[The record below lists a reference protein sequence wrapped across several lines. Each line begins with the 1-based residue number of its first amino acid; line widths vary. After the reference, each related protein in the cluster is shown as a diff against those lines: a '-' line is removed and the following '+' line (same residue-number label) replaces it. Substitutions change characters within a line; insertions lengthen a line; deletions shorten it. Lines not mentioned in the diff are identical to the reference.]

1 MKEPIKNKSSE
12 FEKRSESRTVLS
24 SDQYSMVEFSLDG
37 LAPAYIFKVRD
48 ISSSGL
54 GILVNKDSA
63 ILQRIQ
69 VGDVLT
75 LTYTPADAAKGPENL
90 RTQIR
95 HITKDDERFK
105 GDVLMGLFILKGQE
119 NVELS

>member
-1 MKEPIKNKSSE
+1 MKEPIENKSSE
-12 FEKRSESRTVLS
+12 FEKRSESRVVLS
-24 SDQYSMVEFSLDG
+24 SGQYSIVEFSLDG
-37 LAPAYIFKVRD
+37 LAPVYIFKVRD
-48 ISSSGL
+48 ISPSGL

-75 LTYTPADAAKGPENL
+75 LTYTPADTSKGPENL

-105 GDVLMGLFILKGQE
+105 GDVLMGLFILKEQD
-119 NVELS
+119 NVQLS